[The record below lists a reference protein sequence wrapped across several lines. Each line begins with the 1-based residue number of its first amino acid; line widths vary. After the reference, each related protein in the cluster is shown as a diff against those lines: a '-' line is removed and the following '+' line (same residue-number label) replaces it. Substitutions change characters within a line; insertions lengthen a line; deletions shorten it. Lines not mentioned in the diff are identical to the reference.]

1 MIRLTPGQR
10 SGREWRAVRP
20 TRANSFPALIG
31 ISFPKTK
38 HQASLT
44 VLRQIAANFWTS
56 KLRPRIELFVVGPT
70 LRGWVFVQWK
80 CCVRNTLILC
90 WTSHRSSVLS
100 WTSTTEGPQVGQR
113 CIQWAPNTLLN
124 IILLFVK
131 NGSWFLLMVRLVESN
146 RGHESPQALICLYP
160 HLKTGEVH
168 FICHFFG
175 RRSFLVKLN
184 HSNLEK
190 WIATICINRYHQI
203 DVVVCF

>member
-1 MIRLTPGQR
+1 MTSRPSDEGEFFSCAYWNQFSKNKTSGIANCIKTNCCQFLQLQSCVQESSCLSSARLCVAECLC
-10 SGREWRAVRP
+10 SESAVWE
-20 TRANSFPALIG
+20 I
-31 ISFPKTK
+31 
-38 HQASLT
+38 H
-44 VLRQIAANFWTS
+44 W
-56 KLRPRIELFVVGPT
+56 
-70 LRGWVFVQWK
+70 
-80 CCVRNTLILC
+80 
-90 WTSHRSSVLS
+90 SSVGLH
-100 WTSTTEGPQVGQR
+100 TGALFCPERPPQR

-146 RGHESPQALICLYP
+146 RGHEPPQALICLYP

-184 HSNLEK
+184 HSNVEK
-190 WIATICINRYHQI
+190 WRATICINRYHQI